1 MPQRLS
7 RRAFLEVGAASLAV
21 AAVPTIVRGQ
31 GGAIRLGT
39 LTPLTGSGGNYGP
52 SMLKAMQWVA
62 GEINAAGGVLGR
74 KIELVSED
82 DQTNPEAGVRA
93 ARKLID
99 LDKVAAIMGTWASA
113 VTTAVAP
120 LCWESKTFLTTV
132 SGSDTITLLPHQ
144 GYLVRTQPNTQLQ
157 GRKFAEFMVAQGSK
171 RVAILAVQAPFA
183 LPTQKVVGEELKKH
197 GAELVA
203 AVVYDKD
210 KTTFR
215 SEIDQVLKAT
225 PDMLYLNGYTPDVT
239 IVLKDLYK
247 AGYTGAK
254 IAQAYAVNQKLLNA
268 LPPEVTEGTFTIAP
282 SPAIESAAYKRLA
295 QALGNDDLDPYSC
308 QTHDHISLVTLAIA
322 HAKGEST
329 GTAIR
334 DHVRKISQGSGARVD
349 SAVEGLKRLAQRKEI
364 NFDGASGPCDFN
376 EIGDI
381 LDTKFRYEQAEKG
394 KFKLLKIA

>member
-1 MPQRLS
+1 MAQRLS
-7 RRAFLEVGAASLAV
+7 RRAFLEVGVTSLAV
-21 AAVPTIVRGQ
+21 AAVPTRVRAQ
-31 GGAIRLGT
+31 AGAIRLGT

-74 KIELVSED
+74 KLELVSED

-171 RVAILAVQAPFA
+171 RVGILAVQAPFA
-183 LPTQKVVGEELKKH
+183 LPTQKIVGEELRKH

-215 SEIDQVLKAT
+215 SEIDQVLRAR

-308 QTHDHISLVTLAIA
+308 QTHDHISLVALAIA

-334 DHVRKISQGSGARVD
+334 DHVRKISQGSGARVE
-349 SAVEGLKRLAQRKEI
+349 SAVEGLKRLAQGKEI
-364 NFDGASGPCDFN
+364 NFDGACGPCDFN

>member
-1 MPQRLS
+1 MAQRIS
-7 RRAFLEVGAASLAV
+7 RRAFLEVGAASVALA
-21 AAVPTIVRGQ
+21 ALPATARAQ
-31 GGAIRLGT
+31 GGVIRLGT

-183 LPTQKVVGEELKKH
+183 LPTQKVVGEELKKR
-197 GAELVA
+197 GSELVA

-215 SEIDQVLKAT
+215 SEIDQALKAR
-225 PDMLYLNGYTPDVT
+225 PDMIYLNGYTPDVT

-254 IAQAYAVNQKLLNA
+254 IAQAYAVNQKLLSA
-268 LPPEVTEGTFTIAP
+268 LPPEVTDGTFTIAP
-282 SPAIESAAYKRLA
+282 SPAIESAAYRRLA
-295 QALGNDDLDPYSC
+295 QALGSDDLDPYSC
-308 QTHDHISLVTLAIA
+308 QTHDHISLVALAIA
-322 HAKGEST
+322 HAKGEAT

-334 DHVRKISQGSGARVD
+334 DHVRKISQGGGARVD
-349 SAVEGLKRLAQRKEI
+349 SATEGLKLLAQGREI
-364 NFDGASGPCDFN
+364 NFEGASGPCDFN

-394 KFKLLKIA
+394 KFKLLKIG